1 MKSSAFACRS
11 ASWSQGLAVGVLFL
25 GFRQELFESLC
36 EDSVPLH
43 VTTLVVGTPVKSGER
58 QKSAIRSRCPC
69 RVACLFA
76 VCLPCPLEG
85 VQEFPDELVLFSV
98 IFTYKPV
105 VDGE

>member
-25 GFRQELFESLC
+25 GFRQELSESLC

-43 VTTLVVGTPVKSGER
+43 VTTLVVGTTVESVER
-58 QKSAIRSRCPC
+58 QKFAVRFCCPL
-69 RVACLFA
+69 RVACLFT

-85 VQEFPDELVLFSV
+85 VQEFPDVLVLFGV